1 MSISAMHA
9 DMRDE
14 IKGQGP
20 LCDKLNGT
28 KLRQNRGV
36 ARAHKAAKR
45 AAAAARDVNTAYDRT
60 KGYRRGMGLIGM
72 ALKLYRKVDCGHDF
86 NDVNDEM
93 EHLAYCERV
102 A

>member
-1 MSISAMHA
+1 
-9 DMRDE
+9 MRDE

-36 ARAHKAAKR
+36 ARKHKAAKR
-45 AAAAARDVNTAYDRT
+45 AAAAVRDTNTAYNRT
-60 KGYRRGMGLIGM
+60 KAYRRAMDR
-72 ALKLYRKVDCGHDF
+72 LKACGHDF